1 MRRIKL
7 FFDVLDYILF
17 RLFLMLLL
25 LIGALSLLGQHWPRH
40 P

>member
-7 FFDVLDYILF
+7 FFDVLDYLLF

-25 LIGALSLLGQHWPRH
+25 VVGALTLLGQHWPWH
-40 P
+40 H